1 METGGPRVGVLTR
14 PLGGYGEPVGAADH
28 ERRTADHEERAA
40 ADRAAE
46 AAWSR
51 GDEIA
56 LRRAWDQFGTLI
68 HTYCVRALGDR
79 ELAADCTQETFLG
92 AWRARARYDLER
104 GALAAWLLGIARHK
118 VLDARRRSA
127 RVPVAQADDGGRLPD
142 AESDHQE
149 ELSDRLLLAHALET
163 LSTRAREVI
172 ELAFYS
178 DLTQVEIA
186 KRLGLP
192 LGTVKSDM
200 RRGLQRLRAYLEEM
214 GTRA

>member
-1 METGGPRVGVLTR
+1 VETGGQRVSVLTR
-14 PLGGYGEPVGAADH
+14 PLGGYGERVGAADH
-28 ERRTADHEERAA
+28 ERRAA

-46 AAWSR
+46 TAWSR
-51 GDEIA
+51 GDESA
-56 LRRAWDQFGTLI
+56 LRLAWDQFGTLI

-79 ELAADCTQETFLG
+79 DLAADCTQETFLS
-92 AWRARARYDLER
+92 AWRARTRYDLER

-127 RVPVAQADDGGRLPD
+127 RVPVVQVDDGGRLPG

-163 LSTRAREVI
+163 LPTRAREVI

-186 KRLGLP
+186 KRLALP